1 MEFSLS
7 AIEQAHQQYTG
18 VDFPKLFTAFK
29 DMGMTYN
36 TVNIQQGIAT
46 YIHPT
51 EQDIITESVK
61 TRFEIKDSADIAT
74 VQDVLTRHQQG
85 QTDFPT
91 FCDEMA
97 QAGIYKWLID
107 INQGTCTYLDL
118 QDHPIISE
126 QIPQ

>member
-18 VDFPKLFTAFK
+18 VDFPKLFAAFK

-36 TVNIQQGIAT
+36 TVNIQKGIAT
-46 YIHPT
+46 YIHPM
-51 EQDIITESVK
+51 EEDVIAESVK
-61 TRFEIKDSADIAT
+61 ANSNIAGIADVKV
-74 VQDVLTRHQQG
+74 VQDVLIRHQQG

-91 FCDEMA
+91 FCNEIA

-118 QDHPIISE
+118 QDNAIVSE